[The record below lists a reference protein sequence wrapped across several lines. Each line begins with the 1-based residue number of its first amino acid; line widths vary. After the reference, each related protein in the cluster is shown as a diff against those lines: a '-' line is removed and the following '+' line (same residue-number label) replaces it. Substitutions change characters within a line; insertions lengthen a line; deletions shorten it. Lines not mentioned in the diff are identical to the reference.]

1 MVAAAESK
9 RQPEPQTS
17 SIESVEV
24 VTADAAPGRTLDD
37 NMTSKTSIQTRESES
52 MKLHDNSKATVN
64 GDAGT
69 FSPPDFRF
77 LNVNFT
83 RASTDQ
89 PPNAVASEAKPAVVM
104 EPEDVVAAEAATT
117 SEPATAVSEPSVAAA
132 ALSPLPEINEGDT
145 FFALATFVSETGEA
159 MNLVEGEKV

>member
-1 MVAAAESK
+1 M
-9 RQPEPQTS
+9 
-17 SIESVEV
+17 
-24 VTADAAPGRTLDD
+24 
-37 NMTSKTSIQTRESES
+37 S
-52 MKLHDNSKATVN
+52 MELHDNSKATVN

-89 PPNAVASEAKPAVVM
+89 PPNAVASEAEPAHVVM
-104 EPEDVVAAEAATT
+104 EPEDAAAVEAEAATT
-117 SEPATAVSEPSVAAA
+117 SEPATAVSEPSVAAAAA

-159 MNLVEGEKV
+159 MNLVEGEKVQWDSTLARVATSTMCHFIILST

>member
-1 MVAAAESK
+1 
-9 RQPEPQTS
+9 
-17 SIESVEV
+17 
-24 VTADAAPGRTLDD
+24 
-37 NMTSKTSIQTRESES
+37 MTI
-52 MKLHDNSKATVN
+52 LKATVN

-89 PPNAVASEAKPAVVM
+89 PPNAVASEAEPAHVVM
-104 EPEDVVAAEAATT
+104 EPEDAAAAAEAATT
-117 SEPATAVSEPSVAAA
+117 SELAAAAAAVSEPSVAAAA

-159 MNLVEGEKV
+159 MNLVEGEKVQWDSTLATSTMCHFIILST

>member
-1 MVAAAESK
+1 
-9 RQPEPQTS
+9 
-17 SIESVEV
+17 
-24 VTADAAPGRTLDD
+24 
-37 NMTSKTSIQTRESES
+37 MTI
-52 MKLHDNSKATVN
+52 LKATVN

-83 RASTDQ
+83 RASNQ
-89 PPNAVASEAKPAVVM
+89 PPVASEAEPAVVV
-104 EPEDVVAAEAATT
+104 EPE
-117 SEPATAVSEPSVAAA
+117 PAVA

-159 MNLVEGEKV
+159 MNLVEGEKVVKCDSTQTDLIPN